1 MSLALEDLIALKNAE
16 KIADS
21 MWLFVINWQEFAKDT
36 IGKQIV
42 RASDSIGANIAEAF
56 GRFNYGEKVQF
67 LYYARGSLFE
77 TKYWLNRA
85 VIRNLVTQTDFQ
97 RLVDQLS
104 ETGKLIN
111 RYSNSLKSYKQEA
124 AYQKTSLR
132 ENSLTYNLNILN
144 DQNNLL
150 DILSPYDL
158 AFLNS
163 IELDHIP

>member
-85 VIRNLVTQTDFQ
+85 VTRNLVTQTDFQ
-97 RLVDQLS
+97 
-104 ETGKLIN
+104 
-111 RYSNSLKSYKQEA
+111 
-124 AYQKTSLR
+124 
-132 ENSLTYNLNILN
+132 
-144 DQNNLL
+144 
-150 DILSPYDL
+150 
-158 AFLNS
+158 
-163 IELDHIP
+163 